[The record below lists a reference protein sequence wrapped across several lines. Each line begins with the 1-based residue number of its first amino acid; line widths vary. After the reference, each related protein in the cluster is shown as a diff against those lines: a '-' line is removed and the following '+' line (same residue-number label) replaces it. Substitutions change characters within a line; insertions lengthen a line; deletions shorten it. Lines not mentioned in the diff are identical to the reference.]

1 MPKASWGLSTRTA
14 IQWDQMLTSTNLSAA
29 YRHIFGTQKRGKR
42 KVKSTTA
49 GRWLVGKN
57 VKLVFISDPKEYE
70 LRIDKALEMPLGLE
84 YVVTVASGGTE
95 YEACIP
101 ASNFVTP
108 FADGDPKG
116 VYGKFVGFRGDERV
130 VVFPP
135 SSLGTSIWYLPEEIM
150 DAIAT
155 EVA

>member
-1 MPKASWGLSTRTA
+1 MGQSVN
-14 IQWDQMLTSTNLSAA
+14 I
-29 YRHIFGTQKRGKR
+29 
-42 KVKSTTA
+42 
-49 GRWLVGKN
+49 
-57 VKLVFISDPKEYE
+57 VFVSEPKEYA
-70 LRIDKALEMPLGLE
+70 LKIDKALEMPLGLE

-101 ASNFVTP
+101 ASNFVP
-108 FADGDPKG
+108 PLADGHPKG

-135 SSLGTSIWYLPEEIM
+135 SSLGTSIWYIPEEIM
-150 DAIAT
+150 DTIAT

>member
-1 MPKASWGLSTRTA
+1 MGQS
-14 IQWDQMLTSTNLSAA
+14 
-29 YRHIFGTQKRGKR
+29 
-42 KVKSTTA
+42 
-49 GRWLVGKN
+49 
-57 VKLVFISDPKEYE
+57 ISLKFVCEPKEFII
-70 LRIDKALEMPLGLE
+70 RIDKALEMPLGLE

-101 ASNFVTP
+101 ASNFATP
-108 FADGDPKG
+108 LANGDPKG

-135 SSLGTSIWYLPEEIM
+135 SSLGTSIWYLPEETM